1 MRRTGPGLLGVL
13 LLTAL
18 AAAEAP
24 WIQPIPDW
32 VIDEDATLTVGVV
45 VEDPDSNDLLY
56 WVESDSPYLTVNF
69 DEENMQVNC
78 QPAANWHGV
87 ANVTVGV
94 DDLDEART
102 LTTEE
107 FRVDVESVND
117 CPRRI
122 SNMPSTAFT
131 GPEDQCLELSWAQLN
146 ACFTDAD
153 WAWVP
158 GSLTFQN
165 PVFSVGTV
173 ETTATGLRLCPPADW
188 NGNATLSVLATDGLC
203 GVTSSLP
210 IKINPVNDC
219 PVQVAA
225 WEPVAGQEDTDL
237 VLSGLLNAFHDVDGN
252 TLSFCILDEVNG
264 FESRWSRTGV
274 LTLTPPA
281 EMSGQWNLFICITDG
296 VCQTGAF
303 LDISLAAVNDPPAL
317 PATAALSLQEDGSL
331 VAAYPVSDVD
341 SPQVFVQASSSDPG
355 LAVGWSAAQ
364 GLQLLPAPD
373 WNGQATVT
381 VTACDAPNG
390 GGACR
395 TSQILVTVAAVNDA
409 PVLAL
414 LPDVQMDEDGRLELL
429 PDYGDVDSANLVVDA
444 ECAQPLLGVQWH
456 DESGML
462 VVAPALDWHGQA
474 QVTVRVSDGQGGTAE
489 RDFLVEVA
497 PVNDAP
503 VQPAALALELD
514 EDGAL
519 GLPWLVT
526 DVDGPQ
532 LSVQV
537 ASDQPGLTGVWS
549 AGQLL
554 LTALD
559 DWNGTAQLTV
569 TACDG
574 GAPEACVTRQ
584 LAVTVRAVNDAPVL
598 AELVDVSF
606 PEDVAWEQELDFS
619 DIDSGELFVTVS
631 SDAAGLDAQWLGDRL
646 RLVPVEDWNGQALVS
661 VVVSDEASRA
671 LAQGQFTVTV
681 LAVND
686 APVQPAAQALELDED
701 GALGL
706 PWLVTDVDGP
716 QLSVQVVSNRPE
728 LAGSWSDGMLTL
740 TASNDWN
747 GTAQLTLTACDGGA
761 PEACVTRQLAVTV
774 RAVNDAPVLAELVD
788 VSFPEDVA
796 WEQELDFSDIDSG
809 ELFVTVS
816 SDAAGLG
823 AQWLGDRLR
832 LVPVEDWN
840 GQALVSVVVSDEAS
854 RALAQGQFT
863 VTVLAV
869 NDAPVQPAAQ
879 ALELDEDGVL
889 GLPWFVT
896 DVDGPQLSVQVAS
909 DQPGLTGVWSAGQL
923 LLTALD
929 DWNGTAQLTVTACDD
944 GAPEACVTRQLAV
957 TVRAVNDAP
966 MVPALEAVN
975 LPEDGDLLVELAIV
989 DVDGPALA
997 VAVDSD
1003 TPQLAAQ
1010 WLADTGQLRL
1020 TPAADW
1026 NGTAT
1031 LSLSACDLHPEAPL
1045 CASGLLVVHVM
1056 AENDSPVLGEL
1067 ADVVLEEDGELLVPV
1082 DAQDVDSQ
1090 QLVFAVVCDRA
1101 ELAVQWLEAQGSVR
1115 LDPQADWNGEAL
1127 VTVTVSDE
1135 AERLLDSASFN
1146 VTVTPVNDAPQL
1158 ADPGPLSLSEDGELL
1173 VSLSLV
1179 DVDGPELALTVDCDT
1194 PELVAVWL
1202 VETGQLRLQPAADW
1216 SGTALVTLSAC
1227 DTDPQAPLC
1236 DTQVVPVT
1244 VLAVNDAPAIGDVAD
1259 QLMDEDGRLEVALLL
1274 SDVDNTELVLDWS
1287 VEPAVLEANYD
1298 EASALLELIPVADW
1312 NGVCTVTLSLDDLQ
1326 GRSVA
1331 TSQFSLTVRPVND
1344 APHVL
1349 PCADWACGLVEDPV
1363 AFREWLLQGGATAD
1377 LADVD
1382 GDALELVW
1390 FVDGV
1395 EVSRHALGSPQDTLE
1410 CQAMPAPAEEWLVG
1424 HVVLHAELSDGSVSL
1439 NPGGEACAWELD
1451 FTGVSGTEPLR
1462 LALEPAWPNPFNP
1475 STVLPFVLETAG
1487 EARLSVFDLRGAQ
1500 VALLAEG
1507 WHGAGRHQVRW
1518 EAGRLASGVYLAV
1531 LETAGQRRVQR
1542 ITLLK

>member
-1 MRRTGPGLLGVL
+1 MRRISPGLLGVL

-56 WVESDSPYLTVNF
+56 WVESDSPLLVVNF

-78 QPAANWHGV
+78 QPAANWFGT

-94 DDLDEART
+94 DDMDEART

-107 FRVDVESVND
+107 FQVVVESVND
-117 CPRRI
+117 CPTRLG
-122 SNMPSTAFT
+122 NMPPTAFA
-131 GPEDQCLELSWAQLN
+131 GPEDQCLELSWAQLTS
-146 ACFTDAD
+146 CFTDAD
-153 WAWVP
+153 WAYVP
-158 GSLTFQN
+158 GSLTFEN
-165 PVFSVGTV
+165 PVFSAGTV
-173 ETTATGLRLCPPADW
+173 ETTATGLRLCPPANW
-188 NGNATLSVLATDGLC
+188 NGNATLSVFATDGLC

-225 WEPVAGQEDTDL
+225 WQPVNGFEDTDL
-237 VLSGLLNAFHDVDGN
+237 VVPGLLGAFQDVDGN
-252 TLSFCILDEVNG
+252 PLSFCILDGLDG
-264 FESRWSRTGV
+264 FESRWNRTGV

-281 EMSGQWNLFICITDG
+281 EMSGQWSLFICITDG

-303 LDISLAAVNDPPAL
+303 LEINLAAVNDPPAL
-317 PATAALSLQEDGSL
+317 PATAALSLEEDGSL
-331 VAAYPVSDVD
+331 VAAYPVTDVD
-341 SPQVFVQASSSDPG
+341 SPQVYVTAVSSDPG
-355 LAVGWSAAQ
+355 LSVAWSAAQ
-364 GLQLLPAPD
+364 GLQLLPVPD
-373 WNGQATVT
+373 WNGQAVVT

-390 GGACR
+390 GGACG
-395 TSQILVTVAAVNDA
+395 TTQITVTVAPVNDA
-409 PVLAL
+409 PVLEAL
-414 LPDVQMDEDGRLELL
+414 ADVQLEEDGRLEVQ
-429 PDYGDVDSANLVVDA
+429 PDFHDVDSATLEVSL
-444 ECAQPLLGVQWH
+444 ECAQPLLGAQWH

-462 VVAPALDWHGQA
+462 VVEPAADWHGQA
-474 QVTVRVSDGQGGTAE
+474 TVEVTVDDGQGGTAQ
-489 RDFLVEVA
+489 RGFLVEVL

-503 VQPAALALELD
+503 VQPEAVALELD
-514 EDGAL
+514 EDAAL
-519 GLPWLVT
+519 TLPWPVS

-532 LSVQV
+532 LDVQV
-537 ASDQPGLTGVWS
+537 ASDQAGLMAAW
-549 AGQLL
+549 AEGQLSV
-554 LTALD
+554 TALD
-559 DWNGTAQLTV
+559 DWNGLAQLTITV
-569 TACDG
+569 CDG
-574 GAPEACVTRQ
+574 GQPEACVTRQ
-584 LAVTVRAVNDAPVL
+584 LAVTVLPVNDAPVL
-598 AELVDVSF
+598 AGLVDVEF
-606 PEDVAWEQELDFS
+606 PEDGLWEQELDVS
-619 DIDSGELFVTVS
+619 DIDSGELTVTAA
-631 SDAAGLDAQWLGDRL
+631 SDAAGLAAQWQDGVL
-646 RLVPVEDWNGQALVS
+646 RLLPLADWHGQALVT
-661 VVVSDEASRA
+661 VVVSDEASRE
-671 LAQGQFTVTV
+671 LAQGQFTASVLPVNDAPVQPEAMALELDEDAALTLPWLVSDVDGPQLEVVVASDQDGLVAAWAEGQLSVTALDNWNGAALLTVTACDGAEPQACVTRQLPVTV

-686 APVQPAAQALELDED
+686 APL
-701 GALGL
+701 L
-706 PWLVTDVDGP
+706 P
-716 QLSVQVVSNRPE
+716 
-728 LAGSWSDGMLTL
+728 
-740 TASNDWN
+740 
-747 GTAQLTLTACDGGA
+747 
-761 PEACVTRQLAVTV
+761 
-774 RAVNDAPVLAELVD
+774 
-788 VSFPEDVA
+788 
-796 WEQELDFSDIDSG
+796 
-809 ELFVTVS
+809 
-816 SDAAGLG
+816 
-823 AQWLGDRLR
+823 
-832 LVPVEDWN
+832 
-840 GQALVSVVVSDEAS
+840 
-854 RALAQGQFT
+854 AQG
-863 VTVLAV
+863 
-869 NDAPVQPAAQ
+869 P
-879 ALELDEDGVL
+879 
-889 GLPWFVT
+889 
-896 DVDGPQLSVQVAS
+896 LS
-909 DQPGLTGVWSAGQL
+909 
-923 LLTALD
+923 
-929 DWNGTAQLTVTACDD
+929 
-944 GAPEACVTRQLAV
+944 
-957 TVRAVNDAP
+957 
-966 MVPALEAVN
+966 

-1010 WLADTGQLRL
+1010 WLAETGQLRL

-1045 CASGLLVVHVM
+1045 CGSGVLVVHVL

-1067 ADVVLEEDGELLVPV
+1067 ADVVLEEDGALLVPV

-1115 LDPQADWNGEAL
+1115 LAPQADWNGEAL

-1158 ADPGPLSLSEDGELL
+1158 ADPGPLGLSEDGELL

-1179 DVDGPELALTVDCDT
+1179 DVDGPGLALTVDCDT

-1202 VETGQLRLQPAADW
+1202 VESGQLRLQPAADW

-1274 SDVDNTELVLDWS
+1274 SDVDNTELVLGWS

-1331 TSQFSLTVRPVND
+1331 TSQFSLAVHPVND
-1344 APHVL
+1344 EPHVL

-1395 EVSRHALGSPQDTLE
+1395 EVSRHALGSPVDTLH
-1410 CQAMPAPAEEWLVG
+1410 CQVLPAPAEEVLTG
-1424 HVVLHAELSDGSVSL
+1424 HVVLHAELSDGTVSL

-1451 FTGVSGTEPLR
+1451 FTGLDSLLPTE
-1462 LALEPAWPNPFNP
+1462 LALDAAWPNPFNP
-1475 STVLPFVLETAG
+1475 STVLPFALARAG
-1487 EARLSVFDLRGAQ
+1487 EARLAVYDLRGAL
-1500 VALLAEG
+1500 VAVLADG
-1507 WHGAGRHQVRW
+1507 WHAAGRHQVRW
-1518 EAGRLASGVYLAV
+1518 EAGGLASGVYLAV
-1531 LETAGQRRVQR
+1531 LESSGERRVR
-1542 ITLLK
+1542 RMTLLK